1 MLGLLLKCKVCL
13 ARGKLAERR
22 GMGLRRQ
29 IDAPHPLA
37 GSDNRDPHAGGAPQ
51 SSFGSI
57 GEVTGLPAFAQ
68 RRVEPRGQPPR
79 AVGGTGGS
87 GLPAR
92 GGAGA
97 CPAPLLGD
105 AGMFT
110 LLTAAAGGGGAGVAG
125 GWAAARLALGTRLA
139 VRRVAARACSE
150 RPRGRRGG
158 RWRSAPG
165 LAATAPGPAG
175 LSAAPP
181 GRAAR
186 APRVPRGQ
194 EIGKLPTSW

>member
-1 MLGLLLKCKVCL
+1 MLSAGTL
-13 ARGKLAERR
+13 AQRR
-22 GMGLRRQ
+22 GNGAQEADRRT
-29 IDAPHPLA
+29 PPLA
-37 GSDNRDPHAGGAPQ
+37 GSDNSYPHAGGAPQ

-68 RRVEPRGQPPR
+68 RRAVPRGQPRR
-79 AVGGTGGS
+79 AVGGTGCA

-97 CPAPLLGD
+97 RPAPLLGD

-139 VRRVAARACSE
+139 VRRVGARACSE

-165 LAATAPGPAG
+165 L
-175 LSAAPP
+175 
-181 GRAAR
+181 
-186 APRVPRGQ
+186 
-194 EIGKLPTSW
+194 